1 MADRLWLIGLNPFDL
16 GGNSSLHEIK
26 LHSLIKQTDT
36 KSPPL
41 LIRIGQLHA
50 FLAQGKTLFVFC
62 ILTEKRKTVEFAD
75 NITALEVCNKYCLI
89 LLETGRLIKYDSNED
104 RTVTLDFLGVE
115 DRGQQDEEL
124 DEIVTHL
131 SCGEHVAVACS
142 SKNIVYNI
150 PNKTVALPRHVRV
163 SKIVSG
169 FEHSLLLTRNGD
181 VYSWGAGLRGQL
193 GNGEISTSQ
202 DQPKLVDALAGV
214 KIVDIAAAGWHSAA
228 VSSFGDLYTWGW
240 NNQGQLGLVEAKF
253 HGRVVSQP
261 QLITFADEQDI
272 SVTRVHCGI
281 GHTIV
286 EVKEAGETDE
296 SVLIAGCDL
305 RQRFLYDRAT
315 VAPSFEGF
323 RKLLPPICPKE
334 GERSLEVGSGPYQV
348 YFLQRIEGVE

>member
-1 MADRLWLIGLNPFDL
+1 MADRLWIIGLNPFDL
-16 GGNSSLHEIK
+16 RGNSSLQEID
-26 LHSLIKQTDT
+26 LHTLIKQPDT

-50 FLAQGKTLFVFC
+50 FIAQGKTLFVFC
-62 ILTEKRKTVEFAD
+62 VLTEERKTVEFAES
-75 NITALEVCNKYCLI
+75 IVALEVSNKYCLI
-89 LLETGRLIKYDSNED
+89 LLETGRLLKYDSNED

-115 DRGQQDEEL
+115 DKGQQSDEL
-124 DEIVTHL
+124 DEIITHL

-142 SKNIVYNI
+142 SKNVVYNI
-150 PNKTVALPRHVRV
+150 PNKTVTFPRHVRV
-163 SKIVSG
+163 LKIASG

-181 VYSWGAGLRGQL
+181 VYSWGSGLRGQL

-202 DQPKLVDALAGV
+202 DQPKLIDALAGV

-228 VSSFGDLYTWGW
+228 VSAFGDLYTWGW
-240 NNQGQLGLVEAKF
+240 NNQGQLGLAEAKF

-296 SVLIAGCDL
+296 SILVAGCDL
-305 RQRFLYDRAT
+305 QTRFQYDRAT
-315 VAPSFEGF
+315 VVPSFEGF
-323 RKLLPPICPKE
+323 RKLQPPISQKE
-334 GERSLEVGSGPYQV
+334 GERSLEVGTGPYQV
-348 YFLQRIEGVE
+348 YFLQRNDAV